1 MQIRKPQ
8 YCLAISFA
16 SFTLILNLFLIA
28 SLSPVWAQGGNKN
41 TKANAVSGETRVPQI
56 FSHEGVSIEFSMAP
70 MSADGRR
77 ANDLLAGNEAAVR
90 FKITDAN
97 AGKPLSN
104 LRPIAWLDRRDT
116 AQPPD
121 AQECRE
127 KVQAFLQPNFARR
140 PTVDLNAYFV
150 LTLNHEPNISVIDPM
165 SGFGG
170 SKLYTL
176 VGLDSSG
183 ADWVMSADRKRLY
196 VSMPTINQV
205 AVIDTQGWKVLS
217 NLDAGVKPTRIALQ
231 RDGRYLW
238 VGNDALEDKDSGLT
252 VIDTTTL
259 KTVAQLRTGAGHH
272 EFTFSDDDSLA
283 FVTNKEAGT
292 LSVID
297 VRRLAIVSDLKVGM
311 LPAAIAFSPL
321 AKSLYVANE
330 GDGTIIVVDGTRG
343 EIQTRIKAQPGL
355 GTIRI
360 LPNGRFGFV
369 ANKATNAIYIFDISS
384 NRIVHAVPV
393 PPGADQITFTREFAY
408 IRSTDSEF
416 VSMIKLADLG
426 KETAVSRF
434 PAGQRA
440 PRESLGRSFADAIV
454 PAADEGAVLVA
465 NPADKMIYFYT
476 EGMAAPMGSFQNY
489 RREPK
494 ALLVLDNSLREGA
507 RGEYTTTVR
516 LARSGTYDVAFL
528 LDSPRLVKCFEITI
542 ADNPSLAKPETM
554 AIKIEP
560 IAFTASARVGESYRL
575 RFKVINPISQQ
586 PHTSLQDVGVLVF
599 LAPGIWQQRLPAA
612 GQGDGIYEISF
623 VPPQPGVYY
632 VHFQSPS
639 LNMRLNQVSPL
650 VLQATNKQ

>member
-1 MQIRKPQ
+1 MQKQKAQ
-8 YCLAISFA
+8 YRFSFISIA
-16 SFTLILNLFLIA
+16 LVLNLLLA
-28 SLSPVWAQGGNKN
+28 AQAFPICAQTG
-41 TKANAVSGETRVPQI
+41 ANASIKTEPGQTLPGAQI

-77 ANDLLAGNEAAVR
+77 QNELFAGNEAAVR

-97 AGKPLSN
+97 AGKPLSS
-104 LRPIAWLDRRDT
+104 LRPIAWIDRRDRT
-116 AQPPD
+116 QPPD

-127 KVQAFLQPNFARR
+127 KIQSFLQPNFARR
-140 PTVDLNAYFV
+140 ATIDLNAYFV
-150 LTLNHEPNISVIDPM
+150 LALNHEPNISVINPLA
-165 SGFGG
+165 GFGG

-196 VSMPTINQV
+196 VSMPAVNKV
-205 AVIDTQGWKVLS
+205 AVVDTLNWKVIS
-217 NLDAGVKPTRIALQ
+217 NLDAGVKPTRVALQ
-231 RDGRYLW
+231 RDDRYLW
-238 VGNDALEDKDSGLT
+238 VGNDAVEEKDSGVT
-252 VIDTTTL
+252 VIDTATL

-272 EFTFSDDDSLA
+272 EFTFSEDDSLA

-292 LSVID
+292 LSLID
-297 VRRLAIVSDLKVGM
+297 VRRLALIRDLKIGA
-311 LPAAIAFSPL
+311 LPASIAFSTL
-321 AKSLYVANE
+321 GKSVYVSNE
-330 GDGTIIVVDGTRG
+330 GDGSIAVIDGSRG
-343 EIQTRIKAQPGL
+343 EIQGRIKAQPGL
-355 GTIRI
+355 GTLRI

-384 NRIVHAVPV
+384 NRMIHAVPV
-393 PPGADQITFTREFAY
+393 PPGVDQITFTREFAY
-408 IRSTDSEF
+408 IRSVDSEF

-426 KETAVSRF
+426 KETALSRF

-440 PRESLGRSFADAIV
+440 PRDSNANSLADAII
-454 PAADEGAVLVA
+454 PAPDDGAVLVA

-516 LARSGTYDVAFL
+516 LAGPGTYDVAFL

-542 ADNPSLAKPETM
+542 AENPNLPKSE
-554 AIKIEP
+554 AIAVKIEP
-560 IAFTASARVGESYRL
+560 ISFTSAARVGESYRL
-575 RFKVINPISQQ
+575 RFKVINSSSQQ
-586 PHTSLQDVGVLVF
+586 PHNKLEDMGVLVF

-612 GQGDGIYEISF
+612 DQGNGIYEISF

-632 VHFQSPS
+632 VHFQCPS
-639 LNMRLNQVSPL
+639 LNVRFNQISPL
-650 VLQATNKQ
+650 VLQATAKQ